1 MAHQDA
7 ESAKNEVEMESCSES
22 MAPGAWAG
30 STAANVNEKFKNDGN
45 FCKISA
51 FLNHFSAPK

>member
-7 ESAKNEVEMESCSES
+7 ESARNEVEMESCSES

-30 STAANVNEKFKNDGN
+30 STAANVNEKFKNDGTY
-45 FCKISA
+45 FKIQGKR
-51 FLNHFSAPK
+51 P